1 MPYFFT
7 PWPTETLGSI
17 FWGARSVKS
26 THARTVK
33 ILLDWCET
41 SLASSHYLSTSA
53 SSTPYFEPNLNMVD
67 LPKLVEGNN
76 DNIKGEIHVAVNFVL
91 YRILGFFI
99 KRFFTFSINYNML
112 HFATHKLFFSLEL
125 FTIFWIPYNLIF
137 VVKKLV
143 LHLIFLIKLL
153 GGSPVMDML
162 NPQSGR
168 SSPSGGAGD
177 SKSPTNL
184 EGRPSSR
191 LVRNTSFME
200 IS

>member
-7 PWPTETLGSI
+7 PWPTETLGSII

-99 KRFFTFSINYNML
+99 KRFFTFCINYML
-112 HFATHKLFFSLEL
+112 HFATHKLFFLWSFSLSFEFL
-125 FTIFWIPYNLIF
+125 TIWYLWLKN
-137 VVKKLV
+137 
-143 LHLIFLIKLL
+143 
-153 GGSPVMDML
+153 
-162 NPQSGR
+162 
-168 SSPSGGAGD
+168 
-177 SKSPTNL
+177 
-184 EGRPSSR
+184 
-191 LVRNTSFME
+191 
-200 IS
+200 

>member
-1 MPYFFT
+1 MRYFFT

-17 FWGARSVKS
+17 LFWGARSVKL

-41 SLASSHYLSTSA
+41 SLASTPYLSTSA

-99 KRFFTFSINYNML
+99 KRFFTFSITLILCYISQHTNFFFL
-112 HFATHKLFFSLEL
+112 WSFSLSFEFL
-125 FTIFWIPYNLIF
+125 TIWYLWLKN
-137 VVKKLV
+137 
-143 LHLIFLIKLL
+143 
-153 GGSPVMDML
+153 
-162 NPQSGR
+162 
-168 SSPSGGAGD
+168 
-177 SKSPTNL
+177 
-184 EGRPSSR
+184 
-191 LVRNTSFME
+191 
-200 IS
+200 

>member
-1 MPYFFT
+1 M
-7 PWPTETLGSI
+7 
-17 FWGARSVKS
+17 
-26 THARTVK
+26 
-33 ILLDWCET
+33 
-41 SLASSHYLSTSA
+41 
-53 SSTPYFEPNLNMVD
+53 
-67 LPKLVEGNN
+67 
-76 DNIKGEIHVAVNFVL
+76 
-91 YRILGFFI
+91 
-99 KRFFTFSINYNML
+99 
-112 HFATHKLFFSLEL
+112 
-125 FTIFWIPYNLIF
+125 
-137 VVKKLV
+137 VKKLV